1 MFSTFHAMEFH
12 ESFWIFLKAL
22 IMLTVCFVIGDI
34 LLSIKYDI
42 TFAELDFFSEV
53 YQISQLQ

>member
-1 MFSTFHAMEFH
+1 MQKNKMEFH
-12 ESFWIFLKAL
+12 ESLWIFLKAL

-53 YQISQLQ
+53 YQIS

>member
-1 MFSTFHAMEFH
+1 MQKNKMEFH

-53 YQISQLQ
+53 YQVSQL

>member
-1 MFSTFHAMEFH
+1 MQKNKMEFH
-12 ESFWIFLKAL
+12 ESLWIFLKAL

-53 YQISQLQ
+53 YQISQLK

>member
-1 MFSTFHAMEFH
+1 MQKNKMEFH

-22 IMLTVCFVIGDI
+22 IILTVCFVIGDI

-42 TFAELDFFSEV
+42 TCAELDFFSEV
-53 YQISQLQ
+53 YQISQL